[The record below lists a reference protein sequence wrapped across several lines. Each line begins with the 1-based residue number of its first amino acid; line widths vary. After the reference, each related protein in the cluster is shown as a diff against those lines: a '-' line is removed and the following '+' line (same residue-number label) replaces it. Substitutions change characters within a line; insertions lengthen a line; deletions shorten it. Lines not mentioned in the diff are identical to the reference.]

1 MRVRECMRGRKV
13 AGVGRVQSLRCA
25 HRGRLCREDGHVRRY
40 ASLPADLRRS
50 QPPVTSVVP
59 PSVCTP
65 RGCAGAAGIVE
76 NVVLMGAPV
85 DTNVQAWEDARAVV
99 AGRSTALHCTALHC
113 TALHCTALHC
123 TALHACVTPSLFWA
137 LGPLRTARTDRCQ
150 RACLA
155 CRRQPARGP
164 DARVLSQ
171 GVIWTRTIGQ

>member
-1 MRVRECMRGRKV
+1 MGKKSRECE
-13 AGVGRVQSLRCA
+13 GVCACEGVHAWTKGGRVQSLRCA

-99 AGRSTALHCTALHC
+99 AGRSTALHCTALH
-113 TALHCTALHC
+113 
-123 TALHACVTPSLFWA
+123 ACVTPSLFWA
-137 LGPLRTARTDRCQ
+137 LGPLRTARTTRCQ

-155 CRRQPARGP
+155 CRRQPACGP